1 VSKVLQMGLIGLT
14 IVICWLII
22 STLKPP
28 EEVVM
33 NWIGY
38 INDVITVF
46 SFMVVTV
53 LSYVLLNRFYTW
65 ATKVVFYREDT
76 VKNNENLWSL

>member
-1 VSKVLQMGLIGLT
+1 MSKVLQMGLIGLI
-14 IVICWLII
+14 IVICGLII

-38 INDVITVF
+38 INDVIMVF

-53 LSYVLLNRFYTW
+53 LSYILLNRFYTW
-65 ATKVVFYREDT
+65 ATKVAFYREDT